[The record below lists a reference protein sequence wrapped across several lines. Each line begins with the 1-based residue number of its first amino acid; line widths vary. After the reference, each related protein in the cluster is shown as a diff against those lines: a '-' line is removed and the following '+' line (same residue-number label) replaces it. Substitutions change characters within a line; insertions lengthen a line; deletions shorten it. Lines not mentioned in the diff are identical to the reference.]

1 VLKHKEISQL
11 INFLKTAK
19 ERVSKLPDPNNI
31 VAEKL
36 RNINQLLNQAYLE
49 EWERKYKQAYEIN
62 QSAAILLEDGK
73 TELALDKYK

>member
-36 RNINQLLNQAYLE
+36 INIDQLLNQAHSIHHTIPPLPIIIYESAVLGRMGE
-49 EWERKYKQAYEIN
+49 KIQAG
-62 QSAAILLEDGK
+62 L
-73 TELALDKYK
+73 